1 MERTELEEIY
11 HGLEEM
17 CALLNCAQAAAVE
30 MDCDPLS
37 IALLHIL
44 QELYGLEHR
53 LRMHVY
59 RPNEGKVPLSE

>member
-17 CALLNCAQAAAVE
+17 RALLNCAQSFAVE
-30 MDCDPLS
+30 MDCDTLS

-44 QELYGLEHR
+44 QEMQGLMRRTEAAMNR
-53 LRMHVY
+53 LGK
-59 RPNEGKVPLSE
+59 EGAAK